1 MKVSQKREKSIV
13 HGMEKKKKQWRF
25 HREIYELNLEGRMEF
40 GGVNSSGSPFFDST
54 IIYQNTFKVLN
65 TVVGT

>member
-1 MKVSQKREKSIV
+1 
-13 HGMEKKKKQWRF
+13 MEKKKKQWRF